1 MTFTWI
7 AGLRKCGAGQVQP
20 VHPTLGTAGTEH
32 SHTWERAAALS
43 VHCSGWDP
51 FTAHCPVQGLAA
63 GLALPLS
70 PKPDCCQVLHVVYL
84 FTHSVHPVSPQR
96 LLSILLP
103 RQFLKGSGSTRRPPL
118 PCRGFLMPLSTVAN
132 PVLPQACQ

>member
-70 PKPDCCQVLHVVYL
+70 PKPAAAKCFTWFIYL
-84 FTHSVHPVSPQR
+84 LIPFTLCHHSDSCPFCFQDS
-96 LLSILLP
+96 
-103 RQFLKGSGSTRRPPL
+103 F
-118 PCRGFLMPLSTVAN
+118 
-132 PVLPQACQ
+132 